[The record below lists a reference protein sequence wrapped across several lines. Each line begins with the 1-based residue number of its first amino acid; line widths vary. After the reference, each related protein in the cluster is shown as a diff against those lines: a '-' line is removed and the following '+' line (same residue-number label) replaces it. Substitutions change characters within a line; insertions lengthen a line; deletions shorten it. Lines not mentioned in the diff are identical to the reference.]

1 MSKSMNK
8 SGSAYTVGYW
18 KTDITPPIGMPFL
31 GWRPRH
37 QPIRGIHDSL
47 FARAAYIK
55 ARGERVIIISADTLG
70 FAGGLLGPGR
80 SFIGEVKAEIE
91 RITGIPGTHIL
102 IASNHIH
109 SSAETLGFRPLTA
122 EYPEALTWL
131 EGLQRSLV
139 ECAVNACGA
148 TFEAGLK
155 INNGSVSG
163 IAKNRR
169 GDDCLDQEVIA
180 LTFESDRGPELVMVN
195 YACHPVILQV
205 WDQVS
210 ADYVGAVCRHVEEG
224 IGANCMFLMGAC
236 GDINPIKADSRDY
249 ADSDAMGRVIAD
261 KVLRLV
267 ADDHP
272 AEPAVV
278 RAASTFV
285 DFPSRSLPSV
295 DELPPDGDNAEAL
308 VRIAE
313 GTGPFTGEVQAIRVG
328 DAVLVGMPGE
338 VFCATGMAIKEI
350 CKPLTGI
357 PVGYA
362 NGYLGYFIPPDAWQ
376 KDTYETRLGPWSKV
390 GAEAVEMLLDTV
402 RQFACAMM
410 SDE

>member
-1 MSKSMNK
+1 
-8 SGSAYTVGYW
+8 
-18 KTDITPPIGMPFL
+18 MPFL

-37 QPIRGIHDSL
+37 QPIKGIHDPL
-47 FARAAYIK
+47 YARAAYIE
-55 ARGERVIIISADTLG
+55 AQGEKVIILSADTLG
-70 FAGGLLGPGR
+70 FADTILGPGR

-91 RITGIPGTHIL
+91 RITGIPGSHVL

-109 SSAETLGFRPLTA
+109 SSAETLGFRPLSA
-122 EYPEALTWL
+122 EYPQALTWL
-131 EGLQRSLV
+131 EELQKSLV

-148 TFEAGLK
+148 TFDARLK
-155 INNGSVSG
+155 IGRGSVSG
-163 IAKNRR
+163 VAKNRR
-169 GDDCLDQEVIA
+169 GDDCLDQEVIV
-180 LTFESDRGPELVMVN
+180 LTFESDRGPELALVN

-210 ADYVGAVCRHVEEG
+210 ADYVGAVCRQVEDGIEG
-224 IGANCMFLMGAC
+224 SCMFLMGAC
-236 GDINPIKADSRDY
+236 GDINPLKADSKNY

-261 KVLRLV
+261 EALRLV
-267 ADDHP
+267 SEDRP

-278 RAASTFV
+278 KALSTFV
-285 DFPSRSLPSV
+285 DFPSRPLPSA
-295 DELPPDGDNAEAL
+295 DDLTPDGDNAEAL

-328 DAVLVGMPGE
+328 DAIIIGMPGE
-338 VFCATGMAIKEI
+338 VFCATGMAVKEM
-350 CKPLTGI
+350 CRPLTGI

-390 GAEAVEMLLDTV
+390 SAEAVEQLLDV
-402 RQFACAMM
+402 VAGLL
-410 SDE
+410 SGINH